1 MCKENPIT
9 TKDVK
14 STWLSQKLKNF
25 PKCGVRFGGDGNG
38 HGYVLVSPN
47 ILERDRGLVREKIEA
62 AKIKSGKSISI
73 LAIPVQLAKA
83 AGL

>member
-9 TKDVK
+9 AKDVS

-38 HGYVLVSPN
+38 HGYVLVSPH
-47 ILERDRGLVREKIEA
+47 LKVCDLGLVRDKIEA
-62 AKIKSGKSISI
+62 AKIKSGKSISTM
-73 LAIPVQLAKA
+73 LIPVQLAKA

>member
-9 TKDVK
+9 AKDVS
-14 STWLSQKLKNF
+14 STWLAGKLKNF
-25 PKCGVRFGGDGNG
+25 PKCGIRFGGDGNG
-38 HGYVLVSPN
+38 HGFVLISPK

-62 AKIKSGKSISI
+62 AKIKSDKSISI
-73 LAIPVQLAKA
+73 IPIPVQLAKA